1 MFPVITIKNKIPK
14 LTKSSLNKI
23 INGFTILIEKIF
35 TSLKV
40 VLNILDIPL
49 FTKNKNSWCNIL
61 FNKSK
66 NNFYLNVKMKL

>member
-23 INGFTILIEKIF
+23 ISGLTILVEKIS

-40 VLNILDIPL
+40 VLNILDIPF
-49 FTKNKNSWCNIL
+49 FTKNKYSWCNIL

-66 NNFYLNVKMKL
+66 NNFDLNVKMKL